1 MSRCHDVI
9 VTLSVHGDDLKDQAT
24 GLHPFWRTARLTGIV
39 SNLRGNAWRY
49 IVEGIGIKHARHQ
62 HEICKASA

>member
-1 MSRCHDVI
+1 MF
-9 VTLSVHGDDLKDQAT
+9 VHIGRDGLQEQAT
-24 GLHPFWRTARLTGIV
+24 DLHSFCREARLTGIV